1 MKESI
6 SVGRIIK
13 GKPVADAITETLI
26 KEVSNLKIQGVIPN
40 VVIIRVGAKGN
51 DLAYEKGILKI
62 CSKIGIKVYVKELPE
77 DVSQNQ
83 FIQELK
89 KFNEDKSVN
98 GIMVFRP
105 LPEHLDESIIKYII
119 EPEKDVDCFNPIN
132 LAKIMSEDNTGFAPC
147 TPCAVME
154 ILKYYNISIEGKLS
168 VVIGRSMV
176 VGKPMSMLLL
186 NKNSTVTI
194 CHSKTVDLSKVCSQA
209 DILIVG
215 IGKAKM
221 IDSRY
226 IKDGAVVIDVGIN
239 VDEYGNLYGDV
250 DMESC
255 ELKDPVITPV
265 PGGVGSVTSSILAQ
279 HIVKACRHQNNL

>member
-1 MKESI
+1 M
-6 SVGRIIK
+6 GRIIK